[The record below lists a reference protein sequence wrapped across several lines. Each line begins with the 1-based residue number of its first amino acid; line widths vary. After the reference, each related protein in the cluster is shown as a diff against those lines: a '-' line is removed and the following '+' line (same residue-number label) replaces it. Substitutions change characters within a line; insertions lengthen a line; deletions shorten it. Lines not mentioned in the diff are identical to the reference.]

1 MEIFKKKTHFDFMG
15 KRRLALMLSTG
26 INLLSIAFLIFRGLN
41 FGLDY
46 TGGML
51 LEIGYEQPVE
61 LSEVRKSLAEIGYQ
75 EALVQHF
82 GTTRE
87 VMIRLAPQEGKNSQK
102 IGDEVLKALK
112 TGNTGNDDR
121 INLRRVEFVGPEMG
135 EELATDG
142 WMAMF
147 YATIGILI
155 YVTFRF
161 EYRFATGA
169 VVALVHDVLVILG
182 IFSMFWL
189 EFDLTVLAAVLAVIG
204 YSLNDTVIIA
214 DRIREN
220 FHKLR
225 KATTIE
231 VLNSAINDTLS
242 RTIMTSAL
250 TLMVLIVFIF

>member
-87 VMIRLAPQEGKNSQK
+87 VMIRLAPQEGKIAK
-102 IGDEVLKALK
+102 KL
-112 TGNTGNDDR
+112 
-121 INLRRVEFVGPEMG
+121 EMR
-135 EELATDG
+135 
-142 WMAMF
+142 
-147 YATIGILI
+147 Y
-155 YVTFRF
+155 
-161 EYRFATGA
+161 
-169 VVALVHDVLVILG
+169 
-182 IFSMFWL
+182 
-189 EFDLTVLAAVLAVIG
+189 
-204 YSLNDTVIIA
+204 
-214 DRIREN
+214 
-220 FHKLR
+220 
-225 KATTIE
+225 
-231 VLNSAINDTLS
+231 
-242 RTIMTSAL
+242 
-250 TLMVLIVFIF
+250 